1 MKKIILMS
9 MVALF
14 VTGCK
19 QKSSEDAYVINPD
32 DAIDVRFEDVATDV
46 RIVPLQSEE
55 PIGGYHNLQCI
66 GDEVM
71 IQDNNDYKVYYFK
84 NGKYQ
89 STLNSV
95 GRGPGEYTRIRSICY
110 DTDRRVLYLQPNDI
124 NNVILQYSV
133 PEMKYLGSL
142 KTPAAIGSLNLYDDN
157 TLMLEMSNDDGSS
170 LYLYDIN
177 TQEITGKVLDLT
189 VYQGSNVEIALGGF
203 NKKSHLVSIFGTT
216 NQLYNCTG
224 QEIETV
230 LKFNYGKMG
239 VDYIYDAK
247 IETNKELQ
255 AYFDYKDSHGNH
267 FKDLYYPHYDDN
279 GVSFW
284 YNTLYSEPENSHYFR
299 INGDKIVSLKGFKVP
314 GITIPIVPTCI
325 TDNGYATIIE
335 GSKDDIR
342 DTDTPLS
349 PFGQKIID
357 AMSSQNDNNPII
369 IYYNIGG

>member
-1 MKKIILMS
+1 M
-9 MVALF
+9 
-14 VTGCK
+14 
-19 QKSSEDAYVINPD
+19 
-32 DAIDVRFEDVATDV
+32 
-46 RIVPLQSEE
+46 
-55 PIGGYHNLQCI
+55 
-66 GDEVM
+66 
-71 IQDNNDYKVYYFK
+71 
-84 NGKYQ
+84 
-89 STLNSV
+89 
-95 GRGPGEYTRIRSICY
+95 
-110 DTDRRVLYLQPNDI
+110 
-124 NNVILQYSV
+124 
-133 PEMKYLGSL
+133 
-142 KTPAAIGSLNLYDDN
+142 
-157 TLMLEMSNDDGSS
+157 
-170 LYLYDIN
+170 
-177 TQEITGKVLDLT
+177 
-189 VYQGSNVEIALGGF
+189 
-203 NKKSHLVSIFGTT
+203 VSIFGTT

-224 QEIETV
+224 QEFETV

-247 IETNKELQ
+247 IETDKELQ
-255 AYFDYKDSHGNH
+255 AFFDYKDSHGNH

-342 DTDTPLS
+342 DADTPLS

-357 AMSSQNDNNPII
+357 AMSSQNDDNPII